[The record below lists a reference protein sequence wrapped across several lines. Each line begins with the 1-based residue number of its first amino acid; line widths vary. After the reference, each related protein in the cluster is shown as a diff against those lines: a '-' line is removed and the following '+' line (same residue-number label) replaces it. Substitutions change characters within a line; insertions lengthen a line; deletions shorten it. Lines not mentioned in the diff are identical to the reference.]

1 MLANDNSSMAYNSY
15 KEMPQIPYKVVTTLL
30 TEPSQQAEDF
40 WKLLKYADVNA
51 LEKDNLTY
59 DEKMALIWTGDDA
72 IEQNY
77 NVFLKPLIGS
87 SLDTAEAQTQ
97 LRVFRYTTMPISQ
110 FEAIIT
116 LEADFITNEKTSL
129 VYQNGI
135 LCERTDLMESLF
147 LDIMN
152 GRDISVGSGFM
163 TFNRELSRSCN
174 SQLNIGNSK
183 TFYGRSLVLALTFAN
198 EESGGLCG

>member
-1 MLANDNSSMAYNSY
+1 MLANGNSTMAFNDF
-15 KEMPQIPYKVVTTLL
+15 KEMPQIPYKIVATLL
-30 TEPSQQAEDF
+30 TETSQAAEDF
-40 WKLLKYADVNA
+40 WKLLKYTEVDA

-59 DEKMALIWTGDDA
+59 DEKVALIWTGDS

-97 LRVFRYTTMPISQ
+97 LRVFRYTTMPITR
-110 FEAIIT
+110 FESVISF
-116 LEADFITNEKTSL
+116 EADFITNEKTSL
-129 VYQNGI
+129 VYQNGL
-135 LCERTDLMESLF
+135 LCERTDLMEAFF

-152 GRDISVGSGFM
+152 GRDIEIGSGFV
-163 TFNRELSRSCN
+163 TFDRELSRSCN

-183 TFYGRSLVLALTFAN
+183 TFYGRSLVMALEFISG
-198 EESGGLCG
+198 ESGGLCG